1 MKIIIIQTAGEHDG
15 STHYCKNN
23 YLRECLSL
31 KYAFEKCGWEVDV
44 WGKRHKNFF
53 NLPKFEDYD
62 YLLNL
67 ENYEMNWLPNF
78 EKIKGPIKIQ
88 WIIDLHVQHPTIYGL
103 ISKNMDIILHST
115 KSLMEKYKKLF
126 PTKQHIWFPNGYDDR
141 YLYNKQ
147 IERTKNMIFIGN
159 ICNRRD
165 LLFYTKDK
173 CNMACYNITGEQM
186 INMINSAKIN
196 FNKSVSVDVNYR
208 NFETLGCGTCL
219 LTNHLD
225 ELEELGFK
233 DGENCYMY
241 KTEEELVKK
250 YNLAMTD
257 NNWKRV
263 AKNGELFAKKHTY
276 TERVKQL
283 VEMLKKR

>member
-1 MKIIIIQTAGEHDG
+1 MKIIIIQAAGEHNG
-15 STHYCKNN
+15 STRYCKND

-53 NLPKFEDYD
+53 NFPKFENYD

-88 WIIDLHVQHPTIYGL
+88 WVIDLHVQNPLVYIPV
-103 ISKNMDIILHST
+103 SRSMDIILHST

-126 PTKQHIWFPNGYDDR
+126 PTKKHIWFPNGYDDR
-141 YLYNKQ
+141 YLNNKQ
-147 IERTKNMIFIGN
+147 MERRKNMIFVGN
-159 ICNRRD
+159 VCNRRD
-165 LLFYTKDK
+165 LLFYVKDK

-208 NFETLGCGTCL
+208 NFETLGCGACL

-241 KTEEELVKK
+241 KTKEEILEK

-257 NNWKRV
+257 NNWEKV

-283 VEMLKKR
+283 VEILKKK